1 MRSFTWHGITF
12 RAGMHLWSN
21 PAIRDTPAAIPV
33 ILTEPTFFDLI
44 LLAEKYG
51 VAALGP
57 VKDQLPADGE
67 MSALQHQRTADTLAT
82 IPASFQRGN
91 ACGFSWTRNLPISST
106 VTS

>member
-82 IPASFQRGN
+82 IRLVYGN
-91 ACGFSWTRNLPISST
+91 GPSQLSAG
-106 VTS
+106 